1 MSQSRLRAL
10 DIAALHERLAA
21 DSHCLGAMSTALLL
35 LHREAALHWF
45 ILVPATQAQD
55 VTDLPG
61 AERAALI
68 DDAAALAACLKDAYG
83 YPKVNVA
90 ALGNVVPQLHLHV
103 VGRKPGDCCWPDP
116 VWGRPLP
123 GKIWEAQALAE
134 LQERLRNRGL
144 TYA

>member
-1 MSQSRLRAL
+1 MSQSPLRAL
-10 DIAALHERLAA
+10 NAADLHERLAA
-21 DSHCLGAMSTALLL
+21 DSHCLGAMPTALLL

-45 ILVPATQAQD
+45 ILVPGTQAQD

-61 AERAALI
+61 ADRAALL
-68 DDAAALAACLKDAYG
+68 DDAAALAACLKEAYG

-103 VGRKPGDCCWPDP
+103 VGRMPGDCCWPDP

-123 GKIWEAQALAE
+123 GKTWEVQALAK
-134 LQERLRNRGL
+134 LQGRLRSRGL
-144 TYA
+144 LRT